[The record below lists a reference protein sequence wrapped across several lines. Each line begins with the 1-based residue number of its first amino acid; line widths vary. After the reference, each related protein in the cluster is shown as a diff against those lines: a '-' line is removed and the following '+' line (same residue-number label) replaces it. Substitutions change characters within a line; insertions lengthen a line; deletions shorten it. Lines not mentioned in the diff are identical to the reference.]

1 MAFRRPSTVAKEE
14 RRPSGGR
21 SMSSID
27 VDALP
32 APQTG
37 IPKKKNVFEKVWYW
51 HKTQWRGANL
61 FECLLLVAV
70 ALALWWVVPSGLPP
84 KTWHIFVLFLVT
96 ILGAIMEP
104 LPMSGVCLVMLAI
117 IALTQTLTTAEML
130 SGFGNDT
137 VWLIVFAFFISSGF
151 VSTGLGKRICFYVL
165 KLVGTTTLGLAY
177 GFCLCELILAIAIPS
192 STARAAGIMLPILQ
206 PLLEEG
212 FSSTPKQGTEKL
224 IGKYLV
230 LVEAAAN
237 AISSIS
243 WLTGGAWNAL
253 MAKFMLHEGVN
264 VGWVEWA
271 YSMAPVGIFPLAVA
285 PLVIFLIFPPEIK
298 KTPEARSIA
307 ENKLKEMGSMSAG
320 EIQMTIVFI
329 FVVLL
334 WILSSMLKDIFPF
347 STAAVA
353 SVGVAC
359 LLLLGIINVKDD
371 IVSNQ
376 GAFDLLIW
384 FGVLLMLATQLKE
397 KGFFDWFASL
407 INLSGMSPVPVTI
420 LITFIFYATQY
431 AFASITAHVSA
442 LFPVFLSIMQQAGVP
457 MEMGCRALAY
467 TTLSGHL
474 TPYTSS
480 SNPPLFAMGYVK
492 TGEWWLLGVVLFVV
506 NMCLLMS
513 VGFGFWWILGYWK
526 S

>member
-1 MAFRRPSTVAKEE
+1 MAVRRASTVAKEK
-14 RRPSGGR
+14 SGGAAER
-21 SMSSID
+21 SMSTLD
-27 VDALP
+27 VESLP
-32 APQTG
+32 APNTG
-37 IPKKKNVFEKVWYW
+37 IPKKYNVFHKVWYW

-61 FECLLLVAV
+61 YECLLLVVV
-70 ALALWWVVPSGLPP
+70 ALALWWVVPSGLPAQ
-84 KTWHIFVLFLVT
+84 TWHVFVLFLVT

-104 LPMSGVCLVMLAI
+104 LPMSGVCLVMLAV

-165 KLVGTTTLGLAY
+165 KLVGSTTLGLAY
-177 GFCLCELILAIAIPS
+177 GFCLCEFILAIAIPS

-212 FSSTPKQGTEKL
+212 FSSSPRQGTEKL
-224 IGKYLV
+224 IGKYLIM
-230 LVEAAAN
+230 VEFTAN
-237 AISSIS
+237 ATSSIS

-253 MAKFMLHEGVN
+253 MAQFMRDVGVD

-271 YSMAPVGIFPLAVA
+271 YSMAPVGIFPLAIA
-285 PLVIFLIFPPEIK
+285 PLVIFLVFPPEIK
-298 KTPEARSIA
+298 KTPEAKSIA
-307 ENKLKEMGSMSAG
+307 ENKLKEMGAMTMG
-320 EIQMTIVFI
+320 EIQMMIVFGI
-329 FVVLL
+329 VILL
-334 WILSSMLKDIFPF
+334 WILSSMVKTIFPF
-347 STAAVA
+347 STTAVA
-353 SVGVAC
+353 SIGVAC

-384 FGVLLMLATQLKE
+384 FGVLLMLASELKE

-407 INLSGMSPVPVTI
+407 IDLSGMSAVPVTI

-442 LFPVFLSIMQQAGVP
+442 LFPVFLSIMQQSHVP

-480 SNPPLFAMGYVK
+480 SNPPLFALGYVK
-492 TGEWWLLGVVLFVV
+492 TGEWWLLGVILFVV

-513 VGFGFWWILGYWK
+513 VGFGYWWILGYWK